1 MKSDAMDKAYKKY
14 HKELYL
20 YALSLSRDEELAKDL
35 VSETFYK
42 AFIASNIPKGSF
54 KYWLFRVLK
63 NHFIDLKRKKHASVS
78 MGDYEKVL
86 PNTRERG
93 PAKSYLHKE
102 RDQRL
107 YEHLM
112 QLEPESYR
120 EVIYLFY
127 YGEMSIK
134 EIAET
139 VGWSESNTKTTL
151 YRARKKLGK
160 ALKEDPYE
168 F

>member
-1 MKSDAMDKAYKKY
+1 MKSDAMDRAYKKY

-20 YALSLSRDEELAKDL
+20 YALSLCRDEELAKDL

-42 AFIASNIPKGSF
+42 AFIASNVPKGSF

-63 NHFIDLKRKKHASVS
+63 NHFIDLKRKKRSSIA
-78 MGDYEKVL
+78 MGEYEKVL
-86 PNTRERG
+86 PDKSERG

-112 QLEPESYR
+112 KLEPDRYR
-120 EVIYLFY
+120 EILYLYY

-160 ALKEDPYE
+160 ALKEDSYE